1 MYSFLFLR
9 YVRGLL
15 LLVIGDTGQCVLF
28 LVFGEQGKVLGVLL
42 CLLLGLTGFEAL
54 DSLLKAVF
62 LLLGVVG

>member
-1 MYSFLFLR
+1 
-9 YVRGLL
+9 
-15 LLVIGDTGQCVLF
+15 VIGDTGQCVLF